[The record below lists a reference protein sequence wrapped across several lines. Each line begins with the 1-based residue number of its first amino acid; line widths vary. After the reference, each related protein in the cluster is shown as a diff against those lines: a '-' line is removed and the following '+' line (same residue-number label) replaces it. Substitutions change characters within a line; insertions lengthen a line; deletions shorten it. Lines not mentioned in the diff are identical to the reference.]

1 MNLKDITSRDICFY
15 ILIVIA
21 AIASLCLI
29 AAMTGLFTMFFV
41 KLFCIVA
48 SLFLFMV
55 SVFYAF
61 FGRNT
66 SYHTVFAII
75 FVIVAI
81 CLMCV
86 AAYVCHIIELTMNK
100 L

>member
-1 MNLKDITSRDICFY
+1 MNLKDIPSRDICFY

-41 KLFCIVA
+41 KLFCIIA

-55 SVFYAF
+55 ATFYAF

-66 SYHTVFAII
+66 PYQTVFAII

-86 AAYVCHIIELTMNK
+86 AAYVCSAIDLIQYE
-100 L
+100 

>member
-1 MNLKDITSRDICFY
+1 MNLKDIPSRDLCFY

-48 SLFLFMV
+48 SLFIFMV
-55 SVFYAF
+55 AVFYAF

-66 SYHTVFAII
+66 SYHTLLSSI
-75 FVIVAI
+75 FILIAI
-81 CLMCV
+81 CIMCL
-86 AAYVCHIIELTMNK
+86 AAYVCTMIDLIPYK
-100 L
+100 

>member
-1 MNLKDITSRDICFY
+1 MNLKDIPSRDICFY

-48 SLFLFMV
+48 SIFIFMV
-55 SVFYAF
+55 AVFYAF

-75 FVIVAI
+75 FILIAI
-81 CLMCV
+81 CIMCL
-86 AAYVCHIIELTMNK
+86 AAYVCSAIDLIQYE
-100 L
+100 

>member
-1 MNLKDITSRDICFY
+1 MNLKDIPSRDLCFY

-21 AIASLCLI
+21 ALASLCLI
-29 AAMTGLFTMFFV
+29 AAMTGLYTTFFV
-41 KLFCIVA
+41 KLFCIIA

-66 SYHTVFAII
+66 PYHTVFAII

-86 AAYVCHIIELTMNK
+86 AAYVCSAIDVIPYE
-100 L
+100 

>member
-1 MNLKDITSRDICFY
+1 MNLKDIPSRDICFY

-41 KLFCIVA
+41 KLFCAVA
-48 SLFLFMV
+48 SIFIFMV
-55 SVFYAF
+55 AVFYAF

-75 FVIVAI
+75 FILIAI
-81 CLMCV
+81 CIMCL
-86 AAYVCHIIELTMNK
+86 AAYVCSAIDLIQYE
-100 L
+100 

>member
-1 MNLKDITSRDICFY
+1 MNLKDIPSRDLCFY

-21 AIASLCLI
+21 ALASLCLI

-48 SLFLFMV
+48 SVFVFMV

-61 FGRNT
+61 FGRGT
-66 SYHTVFAII
+66 SYHTLLSSI
-75 FVIVAI
+75 FILIAI

-86 AAYVCHIIELTMNK
+86 AAYVCSAIDLIQYE
-100 L
+100 

>member
-1 MNLKDITSRDICFY
+1 MTSRDICFY
-15 ILIVIA
+15 TLIVIA

-41 KLFCIVA
+41 KLFCIIA

-61 FGRNT
+61 FGEGIR
-66 SYHTVFAII
+66 YHTLLSLFFILI
-75 FVIVAI
+75 TMGM
-81 CLMCV
+81 MCF
-86 AAYVCHIIELTMNK
+86 AAYICSIIDLI
-100 L
+100 

>member
-1 MNLKDITSRDICFY
+1 MNLKDIPSRDICFY

-48 SLFLFMV
+48 SIFIFMV
-55 SVFYAF
+55 ATFYAF

-75 FVIVAI
+75 FVTVAI
-81 CLMCV
+81 CRMRV
-86 AAYVCHIIELTMNK
+86 AAYVCSAIDLIQYE
-100 L
+100 

>member
-15 ILIVIA
+15 TLIIIA

-41 KLFCIVA
+41 KLFCAVA
-48 SLFLFMV
+48 SLFIFMV
-55 SVFYAF
+55 AVFYAF

-66 SYHTVFAII
+66 SYHTLLSSI
-75 FVIVAI
+75 FILIAI
-81 CLMCV
+81 CIMCL
-86 AAYVCHIIELTMNK
+86 AAYVCSAIYVIQYE
-100 L
+100 

>member
-1 MNLKDITSRDICFY
+1 MNLKDIPSRDICFY
-15 ILIVIA
+15 TLIIIA
-21 AIASLCLI
+21 ALASLCLI

-41 KLFCIVA
+41 KLFCIIA

-75 FVIVAI
+75 FILIAI
-81 CLMCV
+81 CIMCV
-86 AAYVCHIIELTMNK
+86 AAYVCSAIDLIQYE
-100 L
+100 